1 MKRRDFVKLSSLGTT
16 AIILDGCKTK
26 DSSEKKQIVYPV
38 AGENIKVIST
48 SEIKISVLIDWKTM
62 DWH

>member
-38 AGENIKVIST
+38 AGKYKSHFNMELWYRSK
-48 SEIKISVLIDWKTM
+48 
-62 DWH
+62 

>member
-26 DSSEKKQIVYPV
+26 DSSEK
-38 AGENIKVIST
+38 
-48 SEIKISVLIDWKTM
+48 
-62 DWH
+62 